1 MKCSGLQKSRQTSW
15 KIQLLKS
22 KNVQSSFYPTTP
34 VTTVQES
41 VQWENSCLVIFHKVS
56 SLDSCIFSFRR
67 SERFVIIHL
76 KNYRF
81 HLQIIFIF
89 INYPNQVNFRV
100 QRGLIYRVDT
110 CSSASIAWSNS
121 LLTSWFEHSGNL
133 DGDSVSPYPRMPG
146 TCRVFSGAFIWWWLT
161 SRQDFILFASLT

>member
-89 INYPNQVNFRV
+89 INYPNQVNFNLMGIPFPHTLGPQLLPGDRRRTRRLRKPTV
-100 QRGLIYRVDT
+100 LL
-110 CSSASIAWSNS
+110 SSGDDMHHGRISSWALRSLKSKQCFFNS
-121 LLTSWFEHSGNL
+121 G
-133 DGDSVSPYPRMPG
+133 
-146 TCRVFSGAFIWWWLT
+146 
-161 SRQDFILFASLT
+161 